1 MRLDRKDFEILRIL
15 QEDGRTPNK
24 VIAAAVELAG
34 STVHERIKRLEGAG
48 IIGPGGI
55 EPHPAAYGVGLEALF
70 LVTLTKHDRQVVER
84 FMSEVA
90 QINEVRALFLISGR
104 YDIVAHVVVRD
115 VAHLRDLALDEFT
128 SREGVEQIETAIVF
142 EKRRNRVLSPLVPSE
157 GC

>member
-15 QEDGRTPNK
+15 QEDSRTPNK
-24 VIAAAVELAG
+24 VIAAAVDLAG
-34 STVHERIKRLEGAG
+34 STVHERIRRLEGAG
-48 IIGPGGI
+48 IIRPAGI
-55 EPHPAAYGVGLEALF
+55 DPKPDAYGIGLEALF

-84 FMSEVA
+84 FMEDVSG
-90 QINEVRALFLISGR
+90 IDEVRSLFLISGR

-142 EKRRNRVLSPLVPSE
+142 EKRKNRILLPLTPPD
-157 GC
+157 